1 MKSLGILIALLAS
14 ALGIPPL
21 SAADLPQRLRGND
34 PAKVTPPRGEQVE
47 RPLGILEKA
56 CRKMHDLQR
65 AVYDGT
71 KALQKAIE
79 GNADKKPRPRE
90 VQTAVMLAAK
100 QRTIVEETTKA
111 IKILEAE
118 GSAVAFTEVFDQVRD
133 DMKNVQRRLELRDV
147 GRANQALQEDIIDTL
162 QEMIKSLRSK

>member
-71 KALQKAIE
+71 KPQS
-79 GNADKKPRPRE
+79 R
-90 VQTAVMLAAK
+90 
-100 QRTIVEETTKA
+100 
-111 IKILEAE
+111 
-118 GSAVAFTEVFDQVRD
+118 
-133 DMKNVQRRLELRDV
+133 RRLSRRRRKRSRSWRLK
-147 GRANQALQEDIIDTL
+147 GR
-162 QEMIKSLRSK
+162 RSPSPRSSTKCATT